1 MANSILLLHG
11 RLHNVRADDAC
22 MVHRDGVEC
31 EPAAKVHL
39 QVLVVHGDR
48 FRDHRHNADAEQP
61 HQRNNHHDGKKA
73 DDRSH
78 TGQQPQ
84 QEKSHRKNGAK
95 SDHRRPDERPEK
107 LDVGFCVQ
115 FRMFHHRHGV
125 QAFQQGLRAFFAH
138 QRNQHRQGVTPA
150 AVAGT
155 ADVQRDH
162 AENLHH
168 QVLPQVGK
176 DDGGVPEMIP
186 PPSDDARMH
195 RDKLTA
201 EPHLESA
208 VAQQIPPE

>member
-1 MANSILLLHG
+1 
-11 RLHNVRADDAC
+11 
-22 MVHRDGVEC
+22 MVTDSETIATMRMQSSHTSGIIIMTE
-31 EPAAKVHL
+31 
-39 QVLVVHGDR
+39 
-48 FRDHRHNADAEQP
+48 
-61 HQRNNHHDGKKA
+61 KKA

-168 QVLPQVGK
+168 QVLPQVG
-176 DDGGVPEMIP
+176 E
-186 PPSDDARMH
+186 R
-195 RDKLTA
+195 
-201 EPHLESA
+201 
-208 VAQQIPPE
+208 